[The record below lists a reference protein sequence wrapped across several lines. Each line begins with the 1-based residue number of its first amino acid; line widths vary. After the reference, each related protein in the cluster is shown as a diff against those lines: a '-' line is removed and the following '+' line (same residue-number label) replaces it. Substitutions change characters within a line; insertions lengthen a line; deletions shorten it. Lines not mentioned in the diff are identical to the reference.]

1 MAPELW
7 AVHNQGGVPY
17 VSGGPLGSRPAAG
30 IYGRMYFSDEG
41 GIYRDSGAEWVA
53 LTGDTAESIKA
64 KLLTVDGPGSGLDS
78 DTVDGSHASALATT
92 AALST
97 GLAGKS
103 DTTHNHDATYVN
115 ETDHTQAAHNA
126 LNITP
131 GDGTITNAKVEAS
144 AAIAESKLNLAS
156 DAAAGT
162 ASRRSLGTGS
172 TQAAA
177 GNHTHTQLHDRN
189 HNLFSTDH
197 PDVDATDTPA
207 DGEVLTY
214 NAGAGKWQSAAVG
227 AAVSEITGAMKLWPG
242 ASPPAGYLLCDG
254 AAVSRTTYSALYSAL
269 GGASS
274 PWGQGDGSTTFNVPD
289 MRGRAPIGAGQG
301 TGLTNRALAAT
312 TGTETHTLTTG
323 EMPAHTHS
331 TGFTRVSTT
340 AGGGS
345 QDRLSAAGTDVNITS
360 TSNGSGGAHQNMQ
373 PSVAIN
379 FIVKT

>member
-1 MAPELW
+1 MAPERA
-7 AVHNQGGVPY
+7 AVYNYGGLPY
-17 VSGGPLGSRPAAG
+17 AGGGPIGARPAAG
-30 IYGRMYFSDEG
+30 INGR
-41 GIYRDSGAEWVA
+41 IYVSTVPAIYVDNGATWTT
-53 LTGDTAESIKA
+53 LSGDTALSILA
-64 KLLTVDGPGSGLDS
+64 KIETVDGPGSGLDA
-78 DTVDGSHASALATT
+78 DTVDGQHASAFLTSVPAEYLTET
-92 AALST
+92 E
-97 GLAGKS
+97 G
-103 DTTHNHDATYVN
+103 DTRYVN
-115 ETDHTQAAHNA
+115 DSDHTQAAHNA

-131 GDGTITNAKVEAS
+131 GDSTVTNAKVGAA

-162 ASRRSLGTGS
+162 ASRRTLGTGS
-172 TQAAA
+172 TQAAP

-197 PDVDATDTPA
+197 PDVDTADTPA

-242 ASPPAGYLLCDG
+242 ATAPAGYLLCDG
-254 AAVSRTTYSALYSAL
+254 AAVSRTTYAALYSAL

-274 PWGQGDGSTTFNVPD
+274 PWGQGNGSSTFNVPD

-301 TGLTNRALAAT
+301 TGLTNRTLAAQV
-312 TGTETHTLTTG
+312 GTETHPLTTG

-360 TSNGSGGAHQNMQ
+360 SSAGSGGAHQNMQ
-373 PSVAIN
+373 PSVALN